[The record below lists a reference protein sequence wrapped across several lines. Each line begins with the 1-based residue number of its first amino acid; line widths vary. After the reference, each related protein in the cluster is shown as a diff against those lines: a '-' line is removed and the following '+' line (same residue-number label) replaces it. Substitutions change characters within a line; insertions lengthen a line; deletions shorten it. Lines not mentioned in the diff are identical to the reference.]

1 MQMPLIGNKRIC
13 SMVNSMVKNR
23 RIPHAILIEGEE
35 GLGKSTL
42 SRYIAKAALCD
53 NENPPCDE
61 CKTCHLI
68 DVGSHPDF
76 QVVEPDGAQ
85 IKVAQIRELR
95 VEAFMSPM
103 SANGRVFVISA
114 AHTMNDSAQNAFLKV
129 LEEPPANVTFILLA
143 KSASLM
149 LETIRSR
156 CVIFSLS
163 PVSFDE
169 PDAISKVMALA
180 GVTNAEAQTLL
191 VSTDGNIGRAVNAS
205 KNETIFLSGVASNLL
220 ALAAAKDRLGILN
233 CLQPYVKEKNK
244 VTELIIELKSAIARE
259 IKKKAMKE
267 ISSFT
272 AEKLNFCYTELTN
285 IQSKLDFNPSIPLV
299 FCYIAAVLTA

>member
-95 VEAFMSPM
+95 VEAFLSPM
-103 SANGRVFVISA
+103 SAGGRVFVISA

-156 CVIFSLS
+156 
-163 PVSFDE
+163 
-169 PDAISKVMALA
+169 
-180 GVTNAEAQTLL
+180 
-191 VSTDGNIGRAVNAS
+191 
-205 KNETIFLSGVASNLL
+205 
-220 ALAAAKDRLGILN
+220 
-233 CLQPYVKEKNK
+233 
-244 VTELIIELKSAIARE
+244 
-259 IKKKAMKE
+259 
-267 ISSFT
+267 
-272 AEKLNFCYTELTN
+272 
-285 IQSKLDFNPSIPLV
+285 
-299 FCYIAAVLTA
+299 